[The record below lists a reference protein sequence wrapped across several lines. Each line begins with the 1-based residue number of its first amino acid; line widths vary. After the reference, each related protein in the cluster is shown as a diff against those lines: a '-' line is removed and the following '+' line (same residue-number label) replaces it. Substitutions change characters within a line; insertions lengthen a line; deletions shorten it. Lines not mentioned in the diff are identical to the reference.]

1 MLPHET
7 LKRALATKAGFEA
20 IEEQVS
26 DTRIRF
32 FGRVRPQN
40 MPTWLAVMRDILIAS
55 SQAQWT
61 ADLSRQYFLRGDKVF
76 FGWRIIIQGPEV
88 QQHLNHVSQVVNST
102 QMPTSR
108 HQLDEVALHAPPNR
122 NALRN
127 GKGAQSSLR
136 AVVGP
141 MAKAQMG
148 I

>member
-7 LKRALATKAGFEA
+7 LKRALATRAGFET
-20 IEEQVS
+20 IEEQVG
-26 DTRIRF
+26 DARIRF

-55 SQAQWT
+55 SQSQWT

-88 QQHLNHVSQVVNST
+88 QQHLNHVSQVVSAT
-102 QMPTSR
+102 KTPASQ
-108 HQLDEVALHAPPNR
+108 QLDEVSLHAPPNR

-127 GKGAQSSLR
+127 GKGAQSSLT

>member
-1 MLPHET
+1 MQPHET
-7 LKRALATKAGFEA
+7 LKRTLASKAGFEA
-20 IEEQVS
+20 IDEQVTDS
-26 DTRIRF
+26 RVRF

-40 MPTWLAVMRDILIAS
+40 MPLWLAVMRSILIAS
-55 SQAQWT
+55 EKSQWK

-76 FGWRIIIQGPEV
+76 FGWRIIIQAPTV
-88 QQHLNHVSQVVNST
+88 QQHLDQVSQVIST
-102 QMPTSR
+102 TQRSGV
-108 HQLDEVALHAPPNR
+108 QQQDEVALHAPPNR

-127 GKGAQSSLR
+127 GRGAQSSLS